1 MSYQRDAVLAA
12 IIAVLGGAALIFY
25 PAGDAGDPPGPP
37 MEQPGDTPEEGP
49 EEPGGLP
56 EETPEDPPEEEP
68 ADPPVEDPPTEDPPV
83 EDPEP
88 PAAVDETGSPF
99 SYDPPGEL
107 TEYDFRDGAEEEGFS
122 GTGFQ
127 GTANFD
133 RNYVFAP
140 DMDWPLD
147 ERGFPNSQVYR
158 PGGYQSAGGQCDAS
172 NYDYPWQDNFCETRG
187 HGNAFCQGGQ
197 GHQGQDI
204 RPASCPPVTGG
215 AHMAVAAADG
225 YISNIGS
232 ISVWLRDEES
242 GRTYWYMHLNHW
254 DSCGDPATLS
264 QAQCNSSGIA
274 SICSGNALEV
284 EVGDAVSA
292 GDPIGE
298 VSNWFGIGWDAD
310 RNRCVWRATTEHL
323 HFEIHDTVSP
333 DGDTAASMRVPPY
346 SSLVTAYL
354 DRLSA
359 DPALYP
365 EWEEAEY

>member
-1 MSYQRDAVLAA
+1 MGYQRDAVLAA
-12 IIAVLGGAALIFY
+12 IVAVLGGAALIFY
-25 PAGDAGDPPGPP
+25 PSGEAGDPPVELP
-37 MEQPGDTPEEGP
+37 DTTPDEIPDETPDPEVDPDPEEVP
-49 EEPGGLP
+49 
-56 EETPEDPPEEEP
+56 DP
-68 ADPPVEDPPTEDPPV
+68 DPDSDPDP
-83 EDPEP
+83 DPEP
-88 PAAVDETGSPF
+88 PAAVDEAGSEF

-107 TEYDFRDGAEEEGFS
+107 TEYDYRDDTEEEGFS
-122 GTGFQ
+122 GTGFE
-127 GTANFD
+127 GTESFD

-140 DMDWPLD
+140 GMDWPLD

-158 PGGYQSAGGQCDAS
+158 PGGYQSAGGQCDAA

-187 HGNAFCQGGQ
+187 HGNAFCESGR

-215 AHMAVAAADG
+215 SHIAVAAADG

-242 GRTYWYMHLNHW
+242 GRTYWYMHLNQW

-264 QAQCNSSGIA
+264 QAQCNSGGIA
-274 SICSGNALEV
+274 SICSGNALDV
-284 EVGDAVSA
+284 EVGDEVSA

-298 VSNWFGIGWDAD
+298 VSNWFGIGWDAG

-346 SSLVTAYL
+346 SSLVMAYL

-359 DPALYP
+359 DPALDP